1 MYLDYINLWSVEKT
15 QALYRAS
22 VKFKLPHLCEK
33 AVEYMMAK
41 MSLDSIWPIF
51 DAAMATEDQILS
63 DECKK
68 VSLHAHIVQS
78 TSSLLRVYVADDGS
92 CFTLCQSISFN
103 PANLSLE
110 FHKSNLSSCFFDLS
124 CPAFWFAVLS
134 NISVLLPE
142 FYCCCIYTS
151 F

>member
-51 DAAMATEDQILS
+51 DAAIATEDQILS

-68 VSLHAHIVQS
+68 VSLHAPVH
-78 TSSLLRVYVADDGS
+78 
-92 CFTLCQSISFN
+92 F
-103 PANLSLE
+103 
-110 FHKSNLSSCFFDLS
+110 
-124 CPAFWFAVLS
+124 
-134 NISVLLPE
+134 
-142 FYCCCIYTS
+142 
-151 F
+151 

>member
-51 DAAMATEDQILS
+51 DAAIATEDQILS

-68 VSLHAHIVQS
+68 VSLHAHIVLS
-78 TSSLLRVYVADDGS
+78 TSSLLRV
-92 CFTLCQSISFN
+92 
-103 PANLSLE
+103 LSLMMGPVIH
-110 FHKSNLSSCFFDLS
+110 FVNPFPF
-124 CPAFWFAVLS
+124 
-134 NISVLLPE
+134 ILLT
-142 FYCCCIYTS
+142 FL
-151 F
+151 

>member
-51 DAAMATEDQILS
+51 DAAIATEDQILS

-78 TSSLLRVYVADDGS
+78 TSSLLRVFVADD
-92 CFTLCQSISFN
+92 
-103 PANLSLE
+103 
-110 FHKSNLSSCFFDLS
+110 
-124 CPAFWFAVLS
+124 
-134 NISVLLPE
+134 VLLVI
-142 FYCCCIYTS
+142 FYTLSIQSSINQTCSLVSLIYLVLPFGLLKYFS
-151 F
+151 SVA

>member
-1 MYLDYINLWSVEKT
+1 MCSRRYMYLDYINLWSVEKT

-51 DAAMATEDQILS
+51 DAAIATEDQILS

-68 VSLHAHIVQS
+68 VSLHAPVH
-78 TSSLLRVYVADDGS
+78 
-92 CFTLCQSISFN
+92 F
-103 PANLSLE
+103 
-110 FHKSNLSSCFFDLS
+110 
-124 CPAFWFAVLS
+124 
-134 NISVLLPE
+134 
-142 FYCCCIYTS
+142 
-151 F
+151 